1 LEAFSAAVRCRYFR
15 IIRDAELDSVLP
27 AALAIARNGTPAVV
41 EVVID
46 YSKKTYFTKGVVKT
60 NFWRLPWGD
69 RLSMIV
75 RALGRRIG

>member
-1 LEAFSAAVRCRYFR
+1 
-15 IIRDAELDSVLP
+15 
-27 AALAIARNGTPAVV
+27 VV